1 MRRLLLITSLS
12 CVMGGC
18 ATAKEPAPVNVDAVA
33 GLELYVIDGRE
44 VSRADVEK
52 LPRDR
57 IERIEVIKGKAAIA
71 YGADARGG
79 VIMVTTKRPR

>member
-1 MRRLLLITSLS
+1 MRRLLLITSLC

-18 ATAKEPAPVNVDAVA
+18 ATAKEPAPVNVDAVS
-33 GLELYVIDGRE
+33 GLELYFIDGRE
-44 VSRADVEK
+44 TSRADVEK

-57 IERIEVIKGKAAIA
+57 IESIEVIKGKAAIA
-71 YGADARGG
+71 YGAEARG